1 MEYLDIRYNERK
13 KAQSQNKN
21 NKVQSKTH
29 ESLKSI
35 PVSRVVNLT
44 KLNPIKTVS

>member
-1 MEYLDIRYNERK
+1 MEYLDIRYNEREK
-13 KAQSQNKN
+13 KKYNHKIII
-21 NKVQSKTH
+21 KYKTH

-35 PVSRVVNLT
+35 PASRVVNLT